1 MKIDTNIT
9 KETEDWEIN
18 AFSNNEAKEAY
29 KNCMETRGVTLD
41 QDELGQQTREFWIK
55 NLFIARDQER
65 EISACIKDYD
75 ENETISTTGGNHESP
90 QMQYKDKIWNMND
103 KEDLEK
109 R

>member
-1 MKIDTNIT
+1 
-9 KETEDWEIN
+9 
-18 AFSNNEAKEAY
+18 
-29 KNCMETRGVTLD
+29 METRGVTLD

-109 R
+109 RQRWNCQVTKAHINLKQIFLA